1 MPDGTPFSRDFVLVF
16 EDGRIVLDWGDGL
29 LQDLET
35 GVFFRGQ
42 EGLAS
47 RKIENAELELLK
59 RAGRVKRFDR
69 HEVFFLNLPERPTQ
83 TMD

>member
-1 MPDGTPFSRDFVLVF
+1 MPDGTPFGRDFVLVF

-35 GVFFRGQ
+35 GDFFHG
-42 EGLAS
+42 EEKYSS

-59 RAGRVKRFDR
+59 RAGRVKYFNKR
-69 HEVFFLNLPERPTQ
+69 EVFFLNLPERPAETI
-83 TMD
+83 D

>member
-1 MPDGTPFSRDFVLVF
+1 MPDGTPFGRDFILVF

-35 GVFFRGQ
+35 GDFFQGS
-42 EGLAS
+42 EGLSS
-47 RKIENAELELLK
+47 RKIENAELEVLK

-69 HEVFFLNLPERPTQ
+69 QEVFFLNLPERPSKTI
-83 TMD
+83 D

>member
-1 MPDGTPFSRDFVLVF
+1 MTDGTPFSRDFILVC

-35 GVFFRGQ
+35 GDFFHGM

-59 RAGRVKRFDR
+59 RAGRVKWFDKR
-69 HEVFFLNLPERPTQ
+69 EVYFLNLPERPTQ
-83 TMD
+83 TID